1 MKKLFGLLA
10 VALLCV
16 GLCPTLLKAQQKT
29 EPQFKLVQFQ
39 MVILKAGQQWGK
51 IDSAELAKLT
61 QEHVKYVRS
70 LIDADKAIVAG
81 HFSDNAEVRGI
92 CIFRV
97 PTTTEAKTLAD
108 DDPPVRA
115 GLFVAEVHPWWA
127 EDILKKPDSPM
138 KLEKLY
144 FCFLTRGPKWTA
156 EKTTATEALQQAHL
170 ANIGRLAEL
179 KKLLIAGPFGDG
191 GSLAGIFVF
200 RVPSQE
206 EAQTLTATDPAV
218 QAGRL
223 VAELHPW
230 MVPEGIF
237 PGPGVETTK

>member
-1 MKKLFGLLA
+1 MKKLFSLLA
-10 VALLCV
+10 VAVLSM
-16 GLCPTLLKAQQKT
+16 GLCPSLLRAQQKT

-39 MVILKAGQQWGK
+39 LAILKAGPQWGK
-51 IDSAELAKLT
+51 IDNAELGKLI
-61 QEHVKYVRS
+61 QEHVRYVSS
-70 LIDADKAIVAG
+70 LIEADRVIVAG
-81 HFSDNAEVRGI
+81 HFTDDADIRGI

-97 PTTTEAKTLAD
+97 PTTAEAKTLAEN
-108 DDPPVRA
+108 DPPVRA

-127 EDILKKPDSPM
+127 EDILKKPGAPM

-144 FCFLTRGPKWTA
+144 FCLLSRGPKWTA
-156 EKTTATEALQQAHL
+156 EKSSATEELQKAHL
-170 ANIGRLAEL
+170 ANIVRLAEL

-191 GSLAGIFVF
+191 TSLAGIFVF

-237 PGPGVETTK
+237 PGPNVETPK